1 MSSTGSTGAVAVAKG
16 SLVTLVIAAAS
27 MSLAAVPGI
36 AQASPAQPTVVSQ
49 TPASFTP
56 NVQSDSTVSHP
67 DVYVLRPSG
76 AMMYAGGTFHT
87 VADAARTTTFTRSNI
102 MGFDASTGAVS
113 TSFAPTVNGAVWAIE
128 ASGSSLYVGGTF
140 TSVNGAP
147 NTRGLAKLDATTGA
161 VDPAF
166 VPPIPYGVVTDL
178 RMVGS
183 RLFVGGTFPKR
194 LAALDPAT
202 GADTR
207 YINLQ
212 ITGSVTSNAGPTQ
225 VYKFAVTPAGDRLV
239 GVGNFTAVGGQAR
252 QRAFMLTL
260 DPAGASVNPWY
271 YAPLNRMCR
280 AASHPDYVK
289 GVDFSPDGSYFVF
302 ASTGWVPATT
312 SDIGTSLC
320 DAAARFE
327 TYNTAPTA
335 PTWINYTG
343 GDSLYAVAVTGSAV
357 YVQGHQRW
365 LDNPQGTDFAGPGAV
380 SRPGIGAIDPQTG
393 RALPWNPTKTRGNG
407 GKTLTVTP
415 AGLWVASDG
424 TFFNGKYHYGIAF
437 CPLP

>member
-1 MSSTGSTGAVAVAKG
+1 MVNVRNRSRGA
-16 SLVTLVIAAAS
+16 LVIAAAS
-27 MSLAAVPGI
+27 MLAAVPGI
-36 AQASPAQPTVVSQ
+36 AQASLAQPTVVSQ

-271 YAPLNRMCR
+271 YEPLNRTCLSTV
-280 AASHPDYVK
+280 APDYVK

-302 ASTGWVPATT
+302 AAGGYVASGTYPYNDGTT
-312 SDIGTSLC
+312 VC

-335 PTWINYTG
+335 PTWINYSG

-365 LDNPQGTDFAGPGAV
+365 LDNPEGKDFAGPGYV

-393 RALPWNPTKTRGNG
+393 RALSWNPTKSRAHG
-407 GKTLTVTP
+407 GKTFTVTA